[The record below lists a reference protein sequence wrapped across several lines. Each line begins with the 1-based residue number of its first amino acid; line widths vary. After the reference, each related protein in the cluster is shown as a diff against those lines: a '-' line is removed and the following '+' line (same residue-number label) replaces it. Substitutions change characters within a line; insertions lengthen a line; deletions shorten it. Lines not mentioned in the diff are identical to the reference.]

1 MRKTPW
7 LICVI
12 LLASMILNAGS
23 GVLDAVT
30 FESKS
35 TDGSQSSSTPNVTG
49 DYSPKENKNAAL
61 LYALEAP
68 TDQKQRLAESI
79 EGMYLTGLQ
88 ATMTID
94 TLKSLENK
102 TLPDDEILARLEHT
116 HESLEALERAAKRLD
131 DNVKLVQLACK
142 NDPILQQEVM
152 AFLRQFLATPANA
165 FTGDPYADSLI
176 ANEIQGIGR
185 AAKSSFDSFM
195 GTLSSAAKS
204 VGNAARSVKNAV
216 SNGIGKLTGAVGKV
230 HTKIGS
236 VVGQKNW
243 ATIMAGT
250 KFVATTVG
258 GTVALVAVVTTAPV
272 TSIAVPLGAVVV
284 WTASNVG
291 ASVSLA
297 NDLSTIQGGRGA
309 PGLDNA
315 MTRINQ
321 GTALIGVLSG
331 GSSGEVFVNVMGV
344 AGNEIVGTTP
354 GQQMTPE
361 ELADF
366 LDEPARQDFLNNTGG
381 KTIYIPPHHHPEGGE
396 GNGGGGGG
404 SCGCGGHN
412 D

>member
-7 LICVI
+7 LICVL
-12 LLASMILNAGS
+12 LLASMMLNAGS
-23 GVLDAVT
+23 GVLNAVT

-49 DYSPKENKNAAL
+49 DYSPKENTDAAL

-88 ATMTID
+88 ATMTIE
-94 TLKSLENK
+94 TLKSIENK

-116 HESLEALERAAKRLD
+116 QDSLEALERAAKRLE
-131 DNVKLVQLACK
+131 DNVKLVQLACE
-142 NDPILQQEVM
+142 NDPALKREVM
-152 AFLRQFLATPANA
+152 AFLRQFLAAPAHA
-165 FTGDPYADSLI
+165 LTGDPYADSII

-195 GTLSSAAKS
+195 GTLSNAAKS
-204 VGNAARSVKNAV
+204 VGNAASKVGNAI
-216 SNGIGKLTGAVGKV
+216 SSGIGKLTGAAGKV

-243 ATIMAGT
+243 ATVMAGT

-272 TSIAVPLGAVVV
+272 TSIAAPVGAVVV
-284 WTASNVG
+284 WTASNIG

-297 NDLSTIQGGRGA
+297 HDLSTIQGGNGA
-309 PGLDNA
+309 AGLDNA
-315 MTRINQ
+315 MTRVNQ
-321 GTALIGVLSG
+321 GTALIGLAGGGSG
-331 GSSGEVFVNVMGV
+331 GEVLVNVIGLT
-344 AGNEIVGTTP
+344 GNEIIGTTP
-354 GQQMTPE
+354 GQHMTPE
-361 ELADF
+361 ELAEF
-366 LDEPARQDFLNNTGG
+366 LDEPTRQEFLDKMGG

-396 GNGGGGGG
+396 GGNGGGGG
-404 SCGCGGHN
+404 CGCGG
-412 D
+412 